1 MTTPSVRVHP
11 PTGCGDY
18 GVRPPPAGNPQGDWQ
33 LISPAGQPV
42 VEANRFLHAVGLR
55 GLVAHTLRAYAY
67 DLLCAF
73 RWMHRSGRGI
83 TALSTE
89 SLLDF
94 IEYQRQ
100 PPPAAAAT
108 INRRL
113 AVLQRLMAFVTGHP
127 PTKATG
133 PVAGPL
139 LARRGRR
146 ASVVRVRTAHPLIMP
161 LTDRAA
167 LTFFGTLRTARDRAI
182 TLAMWVAGLR
192 SCEILTLGLAD
203 VDFQTMSLKV
213 LGKGR
218 KERMLPLAEN
228 LAKVML
234 QYLACERPARASSHF
249 FVVLKGPRRGQPMTY
264 SGLHRIFRYHRLT
277 SRIGNANPH
286 RFRHTFGATMTRCR
300 LPLVILAK
308 MMGHSSPQTTLRY
321 IQLNDQDVRHQYEE
335 ALKTLDA
342 DGGRFDERSSATDR

>member
-1 MTTPSVRVHP
+1 MTTPAVHVRT
-11 PTGCGDY
+11 PTGLGDY
-18 GVRPPPAGNPQGDWQ
+18 CVRPPPAGNPQGDWQ
-33 LISPAGQPV
+33 LIDPAGQPV

-55 GLVAHTLRAYAY
+55 GLVARSLRAYAY

-73 RWMHRSGRGI
+73 RWMRRTGRCI
-83 TALSTE
+83 AAISAE

-100 PPPAAAAT
+100 PPPAAAST

-113 AVLQRLMAFVTGHP
+113 EVLQRLVAFVIGSP
-127 PTKATG
+127 PTKATCPG
-133 PVAGPL
+133 AGAG

-146 ASVVRVRTAHPLIMP
+146 ASVVRVRTAHPLITP

-192 SCEILTLGLAD
+192 SCEVLTLGLAD
-203 VDFQTMSLKV
+203 VDFQTMSLKI

-218 KERMLPLAEN
+218 KERMLPLAET
-228 LAKVML
+228 LGKVML
-234 QYLACERPARASSHF
+234 QYLTCERPARASSHF

-264 SGLHRIFRYHRLT
+264 SGLHRVFRYHRLT

-286 RFRHTFGATMTRCR
+286 RFRHTFGANMTRGR
-300 LPLVILAK
+300 MPLAILAT

-321 IQLNDQDVRHQYEE
+321 IQLNDQDVRQQYEE
-335 ALKTLDA
+335 AIETLNA
-342 DGGRFDERSSATDR
+342 SGSFDE

>member
-1 MTTPSVRVHP
+1 MTTPALHRRT
-11 PTGCGDY
+11 PTGLGDY
-18 GVRPPPAGNPQGDWQ
+18 GIRPPPADNPQGDWL
-33 LISPAGQPV
+33 LIDPTGQPV

-55 GLVAHTLRAYAY
+55 GLVARTLRAYAY

-73 RWMHRSGRGI
+73 RWMHGTGR
-83 TALSTE
+83 TLSAMSAE
-89 SLLDF
+89 HLLDF

-100 PPPAAAAT
+100 PPPAASAT

-113 AVLQRLMAFVTGHP
+113 EVLQRLVAFVIASP
-127 PTKATG
+127 PTHAPL
-133 PVAGPL
+133 PVAGPV

-146 ASVVRVRTAHPLIMP
+146 ASVVRVRMAHPLIAP

-182 TLAMWVAGLR
+182 TLSMWVAGLR
-192 SCEILTLGLAD
+192 SCEILNLRLAD
-203 VDFQTMSLKV
+203 VDFQTMSLKI

-234 QYLACERPARASSHF
+234 QYLTGERPARASSHF

-277 SRIGNANPH
+277 SRISNANPH
-286 RFRHTFGATMTRCR
+286 RFRHTFGANMTRCR
-300 LPLVILAK
+300 MPLAILAK

-321 IQLNDQDVRHQYEE
+321 IQLNDQDVRQQYEE
-335 ALKTLDA
+335 AIKTLHA
-342 DGGRFDERSSATDR
+342 GGMFDERSAATDR